1 MFPSFQVCHFHLG
14 SCIYDSKSVIFKL
27 KELSESKFSIIKED
41 KETDIRFGH
50 NFIPVQRTATFASFN
65 YSYVGFTLILDR
77 HFSPFIL
84 SYYFPSVILVIVSW
98 ISFMVPSENI
108 PGRMALLITLLLVK
122 VNLLGT
128 VIRTQPSSSSPTL
141 LVIWIIGCLM
151 FVTGALLAYAALLWI
166 SKHRRLQI
174 KEKNDTPVNSREVD
188 DLAKTTK
195 HELEIMNTF
204 LIHWDDKCLALFP
217 LAFLLFNGIY
227 WPIVYSKI

>member
-1 MFPSFQVCHFHLG
+1 M
-14 SCIYDSKSVIFKL
+14 IFKL

-41 KETDIRFGH
+41 TETDIRFGH
-50 NFIPVQRTATFASFN
+50 YFIPVQRIATFASFN
-65 YSYVGFTLILDR
+65 YSYIGFTLILDR

-151 FVTGALLAYAALLWI
+151 FVTAALLAYAALLWI
-166 SKHRRLQI
+166 SKHQRLKI
-174 KEKNDTPVNSREVD
+174 KQKNDTPLNSKEVD
-188 DLAKTTK
+188 LAITTRHK
-195 HELEIMNTF
+195 LEIMDAF
-204 LIHWDDKCLALFP
+204 LVHWDDKCLALFP
-217 LAFLLFNGIY
+217 LAFLIFNGVY
-227 WPIVYSKI
+227 WPIVYSKA